1 MNFDKKEILAKAHQV
16 ATDEIYG
23 LKQVFG
29 TLGDDFIATLNAI
42 IDCNGKIVL
51 TGIGK
56 SGHIARKIAATFAS
70 TGTPAFFVHPA
81 EALHGDLGMISDNDL
96 IIAISYSGEAQ
107 ELLDILTVLK
117 RQHITVIG
125 ITGNTSTSSLAK
137 LCDYCLSINVKEEAC
152 PLNLAPTTSTTATL
166 VLGDA
171 IAICL
176 MHIRGFKPQDF
187 VLSHPGGSLGRKLL
201 TCNKDIMRIGDDVPL
216 VSPHSNL
223 KDVVLEISKKALG
236 FAIVAQNKQVMG
248 VITDGDLRRRLVSDE
263 INLAK
268 TKATDMM
275 TASPKVVLADDLAV
289 KSVELMEQYKITGFI
304 VVDTADKIV
313 GAFNLHDLFKAK
325 LL

>member
-1 MNFDKKEILAKAHQV
+1 MNFDKKSILQKAHQV
-16 ATDEIYG
+16 ATDEIDG
-23 LKQVFG
+23 LKQVFDN
-29 TLGDDFIATLNAI
+29 LGDDFLATLNAI
-42 IDCNGKIVL
+42 INCNGKIVL

-56 SGHIARKIAATFAS
+56 SGHIARKIAATLAS
-70 TGTPAFFVHPA
+70 TGTPAFFIHPA
-81 EALHGDLGMISDNDL
+81 EALHGDLGMVSDNDL

-107 ELLDILTVLK
+107 ELSDILTLLK
-117 RQHITVIG
+117 RRHLTIIG
-125 ITGNTSTSSLAK
+125 ITGNISTSSLAK
-137 LCDYCLSINVKEEAC
+137 LSDYSLSINVKEEAC

-187 VLSHPGGSLGRKLL
+187 ALSHPGGSLGRKLL
-201 TCNKDIMRIGDDVPL
+201 TCNKDIMRTDNEIPL
-216 VSPHSNL
+216 VSPQSSL

-236 FAIVAQNKQVMG
+236 FTIVAKNNQVIG
-248 VITDGDLRRRLVSDE
+248 VITDGDLRRRLVNDE
-263 INLAK
+263 INL
-268 TKATDMM
+268 TKIKAIDLM
-275 TASPKVVLADDLAV
+275 TANPKLVQAEDLAV

-304 VVDTADKIV
+304 VVDIFGTIV